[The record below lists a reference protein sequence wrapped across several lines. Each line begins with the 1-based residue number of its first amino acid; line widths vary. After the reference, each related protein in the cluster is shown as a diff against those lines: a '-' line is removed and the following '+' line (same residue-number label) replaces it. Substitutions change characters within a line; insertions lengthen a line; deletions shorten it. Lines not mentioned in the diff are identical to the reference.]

1 MDDYEQKFQNA
12 IKKFKDLGYELIKQT
27 ETTYMFTKEFK
38 GKNEPCYYQITVF
51 NPGGDNMRR
60 NIF

>member
-1 MDDYEQKFQNA
+1 MDDYEQEFQNA

-27 ETTYMFTKEFK
+27 KTTYIFEKEFK

-51 NPGGDNMRR
+51 NPDEDKMRR
-60 NIF
+60 NRF